1 LKRKSKAGE
10 RIIVGRNKFQV
21 KEDEQPELLRI
32 DFKVQEEQIKFLH
45 KVRSERNKEEVEKKL
60 DELKTAAK
68 GENNLMPYIIAAVR
82 SYASVGEICNTMRA
96 IYGEYKETVV
106 I

>member
-1 LKRKSKAGE
+1 
-10 RIIVGRNKFQV
+10 V
-21 KEDEQPELLRI
+21 QPELLRI

-82 SYASVGEICNTMRA
+82 SYASVGEICNTLRA